1 MTLQPKASLLTAAT
15 LALALAGCGGD
26 STSPSSPR
34 VPVDVVDRN
43 NNGGELGD
51 QEESLSFCEDPE
63 QLFQLADNGITPTDG
78 ATGVALNSAVVVR
91 FNRAIDPASVTSS
104 SLFLSGEGLG
114 EVTYLVNGA
123 NVTLNPEG
131 DLRQN
136 TQYTLTLSG
145 DLAAA
150 ECADDQQNSKTLRSE
165 DIKQSSFTTGSQ
177 LDLTPTTVERI
188 NPVDGQTVVPI
199 TASVV
204 IEFNKPIRPAS
215 VDSNSVIIRDHA
227 GRVTAGQF
235 DVEENRVIFSPE
247 PTFATQTDYTVEVT
261 TRIRDIN
268 DQTLAGPFSSSFR
281 TGGLVTVLNEELINQ
296 IPGLGDLVNLIT
308 GELFNA
314 LNVGDSEDGL
324 SGLENLVILRIPL
337 IDPASYAGVLEGELP
352 KYDTNLVAICDPSS
366 SARNCI
372 IKLDIPLDPIAFADL
387 ADAIAGGDPAALPQA
402 FGNLL
407 LGEDGLIGVNLDVL
421 GVDSLEALGPL
432 GDLLYTITGELQS
445 ALDNIPVLYDLVLNP
460 LLNVINGDTNQ
471 DSLLYLGLLQAALLN
486 LEVGELLSLELL
498 SVNGEVIDLSGSLID
513 GLIDGLLT
521 LRSLFPF

>member
-1 MTLQPKASLLTAAT
+1 MTIQPKLSLLTAAT

-26 STSPSSPR
+26 STNPGNPR
-34 VPVDVVDRN
+34 VPVDVIDRS
-43 NNGGELGD
+43 NNGGELGN

-63 QLFQLADNGITPTDG
+63 QLFRIVDSGITPADG
-78 ATGVALNSAVVVR
+78 ATGVALNTAVVVR
-91 FNRAIDPASVTSS
+91 FNRAIDPGSVNSS
-104 SLFLSGEGLG
+104 TLFLSGEGLG
-114 EVTYLVNGA
+114 PVTYRVNGA
-123 NVTLNPEG
+123 NVTLDPEG

-136 TQYTLTLSG
+136 TEYTLTLTG
-145 DLAAA
+145 GLAAA
-150 ECADDQQNSKTLRSE
+150 ECADDPDNTKTLRSE
-165 DIKQSSFTTGSQ
+165 DIRDSRFTTGEQ
-177 LDLTPTTVERI
+177 PDITPTEVERI
-188 NPVDGQTVVPI
+188 NPMDGQTVVPI

-204 IEFNKPIRPAS
+204 IEFNKPIRPSS
-215 VDSNSVIIRDHA
+215 VDSNAVIIRDHD
-227 GRVTAGQF
+227 GKTVAGQF
-235 DVEENRVIFSPE
+235 EVEETRVIFSPE

-268 DQTLAGPFSSSFR
+268 DQTLAGAFTSSFR
-281 TGGLVTVLNEELINQ
+281 TGGLVTVLNEELISQ
-296 IPGLGDLVNLIT
+296 IPGLGDLVNLLT
-308 GELFNA
+308 GELFDA
-314 LNVGDSEDGL
+314 LNIANAEDGL

-337 IDPASYAGVLEGELP
+337 IDPASYTGVLEGELP
-352 KYDTNLVAICDPSS
+352 NYDTNLVAICDPAS

-421 GVDSLEALGPL
+421 GVDSLNALGPL
-432 GDLLYTITGELQS
+432 GDLLYTITDELQS
-445 ALDNIPVLYDLVLNP
+445 ALDNIPVLNDLVLNP
-460 LLNVINGDTNQ
+460 LLNVINGDTDQ
-471 DSLLYLGLLQAALLN
+471 DSLVYLGLLQGALLN

-498 SVNGEVIDLSGSLID
+498 SLDGEPIDLSGSLID